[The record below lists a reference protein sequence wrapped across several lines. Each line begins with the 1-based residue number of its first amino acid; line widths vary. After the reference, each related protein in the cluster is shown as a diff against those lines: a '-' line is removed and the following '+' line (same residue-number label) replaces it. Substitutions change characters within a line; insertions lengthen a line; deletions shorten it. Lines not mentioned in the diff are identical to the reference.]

1 MGRDRTVFPHPARSL
16 TEGAALAA
24 ALLGCSDTAPFRSPG
39 GALVVTVLTYHCSG
53 GCGSPAG
60 PIDTVQRG
68 DTAVVRIA
76 VADTSGS
83 STIALVRPACAVN
96 VTILGG
102 ATLYTLPAT
111 PTCPDSGV
119 AVDVGSVPYL
129 RDVVW
134 VVDGSFAPGDYTLRG
149 DIVVDPPVTGR
160 RPVHVR

>member
-1 MGRDRTVFPHPARSL
+1 VGRDRAVFPVSARPL
-16 TEGAALAA
+16 TAAIAA
-24 ALLGCSDTAPFRSPG
+24 ALLGCSDTAPFRPPG
-39 GALVVTVLTYHCSG
+39 GSLVVTVQAYHCSG
-53 GCGSPAG
+53 GCGSPGG
-60 PIDTVQRG
+60 PVDTVQRG
-68 DTAVVRIA
+68 DTTLVRLT

-83 STIALVRPACAVN
+83 STIALVRPSCAVT

-102 ATLYTLPAT
+102 TTQHTLPAA
-111 PTCPDSGV
+111 PTCPDSGISV
-119 AVDVGSVPYL
+119 EVGSVPYL

>member
-1 MGRDRTVFPHPARSL
+1 MGRDRAVFPYPARSL
-16 TEGAALAA
+16 TAGAALA
-24 ALLGCSDTAPFRSPG
+24 ALLGCSGTAPFRPPG
-39 GALVVTVLTYHCSG
+39 AALAVTVLAYHCSG

-68 DTAVVRIA
+68 DTALVRLA

-83 STIALVRPACAVN
+83 STIALVRAPCAVN

-102 ATLYTLPAT
+102 TMLHTLPAT

-119 AVDVGSVPYL
+119 AVEVGSVPYM

-134 VVDGSFAPGDYTLRG
+134 IVDGSFTSGDYTLRG

>member
-16 TEGAALAA
+16 TGAAALAA
-24 ALLGCSDTAPFRSPG
+24 ALLSCSSTAPFRSPG
-39 GALVVTVLTYHCSG
+39 AELAVTVLAYHCSG

-60 PIDTVQRG
+60 PVDTVQRG
-68 DTAVVRIA
+68 DTALVRIA

-83 STIALVRPACAVN
+83 STRALVRPACAVN

-102 ATLYTLPAT
+102 ATLHTLPAT
-111 PTCPDSGV
+111 ATCPDSGV
-119 AVDVGSVPYL
+119 AVDVGSVPYV

-134 VVDGSFAPGDYTLRG
+134 VVDGSFAAGDYTLRG